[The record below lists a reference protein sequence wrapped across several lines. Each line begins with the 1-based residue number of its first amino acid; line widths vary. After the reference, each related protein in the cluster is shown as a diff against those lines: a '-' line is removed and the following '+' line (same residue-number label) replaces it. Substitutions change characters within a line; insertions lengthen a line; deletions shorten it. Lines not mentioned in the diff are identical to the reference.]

1 MNSVL
6 SMTYQ
11 SLIILISMG
20 KELIM
25 SILNSFMRKIDS
37 LIGEN
42 KGVHV
47 SHNKSTQNM
56 QIVEMPAPSK
66 VILPLRQHIG
76 APCIPLVKVGDYV
89 KIGQKIADNEG
100 LCAPIHASVS
110 GTVKKIA
117 DYKTTMGP
125 STTAIEIASD
135 GLMEI
140 DDSVKPIEIN
150 NYDDFIEAI
159 RQSGYVGLGGAGF
172 PTFFKLKIPTD
183 KKIDKLIINAAE
195 CEPYITVDYRKLMED
210 KENILEGISLIT
222 HYLNIDEVIL
232 GIEDNK
238 QPAIKLWKELF
249 KEDQKI
255 KSKKSIKVLPSRY
268 PQGAEKVL
276 IQMTTGRKVQPGK
289 LPSDV
294 SCVVMNISTIAG
306 IGAYFLTGMPLVRRS
321 LTCDGTSINNPK
333 NVSVPL
339 GTSIKDLIEFCGGFS
354 KEPDKILMGG
364 PMMGIAL
371 DTIDQ
376 PVLKYNNAVL
386 ALSSDEIQTKEIGPC
401 IRCGNCVSVCPMSLV
416 PTTIKKYASTENHVM
431 LNKYSVMVCMECG
444 SCAYACPANIPLVQ
458 YLRLG
463 KSIVRKA
470 GQKK

>member
-1 MNSVL
+1 
-6 SMTYQ
+6 
-11 SLIILISMG
+11 
-20 KELIM
+20 M
-25 SILNSFMRKIDS
+25 SIVSKFIQDMRFTFTD
-37 LIGEN
+37 N

-47 SHNKSTQNM
+47 SHNKGTQDM
-56 QIVEMPAPSK
+56 KIEEMPAPDR

-76 APCIPLVKVGDYV
+76 APCIPLVKPGDIV
-89 KIGQKIADNEG
+89 KVGQKIADNEG

-110 GTVKKIA
+110 GKVKKIA
-117 DYKTTMGP
+117 EYRTTMGP
-125 STTAIEIASD
+125 NTTAIEIESD
-135 GLMEI
+135 GMMEVDPDI
-140 DDSVKPIEIN
+140 KPIEIN
-150 NYDDFIEAI
+150 NSEDFIEAV

-172 PTFFKLKIPTD
+172 PTFFKLKVPSD

-195 CEPYITVDYRKLMED
+195 CEPYITVDYRKLVDETD
-210 KENILEGISLIT
+210 NIIEGLKLIS
-222 HYLNIDEVIL
+222 HYLNIDEVII

-238 QPAIKLWKELF
+238 KPAIKLWQEILENNKPLPC
-249 KEDQKI
+249 KSRVKI
-255 KSKKSIKVLPSRY
+255 LPSSY

-276 IQMTTGRKVQPGK
+276 IQMTTGRKVPPGK

-294 SCVVMNISTIAG
+294 SCVVMNISTVAG
-306 IGAYFLTGMPLVRRS
+306 LGSYFLTGMPLVRRS
-321 LTCDGTSINNPK
+321 MTCDGGAINNPK
-333 NVSVPL
+333 NLSVPL
-339 GTSIKDLIEFCGGFS
+339 GTAITDVINYCGGFCTEAY
-354 KEPDKILMGG
+354 KVLMGG

-371 DTIDQ
+371 DNIDQ

-386 ALSSDEIQTKEIGPC
+386 ALTSAELPNNEIGPC

-416 PTTIKKYASTENHVM
+416 PTSIKRYASTENVEM

-470 GQKK
+470 GQK